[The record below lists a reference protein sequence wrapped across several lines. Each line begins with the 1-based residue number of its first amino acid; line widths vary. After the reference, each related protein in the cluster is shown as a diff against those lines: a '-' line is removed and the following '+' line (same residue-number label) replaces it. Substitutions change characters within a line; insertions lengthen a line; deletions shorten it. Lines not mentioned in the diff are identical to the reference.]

1 LSNPGIRAEIEGE
14 YFILIAMNFETI
26 GLLIV
31 YLFPV
36 AFVIVIARKIL
47 FKEEI
52 KFVDILLTIY
62 TVIWI
67 IILISI
73 GIYSAQYYTYIKMF
87 LGIKEEYLWVLTILA
102 LFLLIYNILLRWKV
116 SKAKKRTLD
125 KW

>member
-1 LSNPGIRAEIEGE
+1 M
-14 YFILIAMNFETI
+14 IAMNFETI

-47 FKEEI
+47 CKEEI
-52 KFVDILLTIY
+52 IFMDILLTIY

-67 IILISI
+67 LILVII
-73 GIYSAQYYTYIKMF
+73 GIYSVQYYKYIKEF
-87 LGIKEEYLWVLTILA
+87 LDIKEAYLWALTILA
-102 LFLLIYNILLRWKV
+102 LFLLIYNILLRWNV
-116 SKAKKRTLD
+116 SKAKKRQLD

>member
-1 LSNPGIRAEIEGE
+1 
-14 YFILIAMNFETI
+14 MNFETI

-47 FKEEI
+47 SKEEI
-52 KFVDILLTIY
+52 NFVDILLTIY

-73 GIYSAQYYTYIKMF
+73 GIYSVQYYTYIKTF
-87 LGIKEEYLWVLTILA
+87 FGIKEEYLWLLIILVF
-102 LFLLIYNILLRWKV
+102 FLLFYNILLRWKV
-116 SKAKKRTLD
+116 SKAKKREPD

>member
-1 LSNPGIRAEIEGE
+1 
-14 YFILIAMNFETI
+14 MNFETI

-47 FKEEI
+47 CKEKI
-52 KFVDILLTIY
+52 NFVDILLTIY

-67 IILISI
+67 LILITI
-73 GIYSAQYYTYIKMF
+73 GIYSVQYYTYIKKV
-87 LGIKEEYLWVLTILA
+87 LGIREEYLWVLTILA
-102 LFLLIYNILLRWKV
+102 LFLLIYNILLRWNV
-116 SKAKKRTLD
+116 SKAKKRQLD

>member
-1 LSNPGIRAEIEGE
+1 
-14 YFILIAMNFETI
+14 LITLNFETI

-47 FKEEI
+47 CKEEI
-52 KFVDILLTIY
+52 NFLDILLTIY

-67 IILISI
+67 LILVTI
-73 GIYSAQYYTYIKMF
+73 GTYSVQYYTYIKKF

-102 LFLLIYNILLRWKV
+102 LFLLIYNILLRWNT
-116 SKAKKRTLD
+116 SKAKKRQLD

>member
-1 LSNPGIRAEIEGE
+1 MIT
-14 YFILIAMNFETI
+14 MNFETI

-36 AFVIVIARKIL
+36 AFIIVAARRIL

-52 KFVDILLTIY
+52 NFLDILLTIY

-67 IILISI
+67 IILIVI
-73 GIYSAQYYTYIKMF
+73 GIYSVQYYIYIKKM
-87 LGIKEEYLWVLTILA
+87 LNIKEEYLWLLAILA

-116 SKAKKRTLD
+116 SKTKKRELD
-125 KW
+125 IW

>member
-1 LSNPGIRAEIEGE
+1 M
-14 YFILIAMNFETI
+14 IAMNFETI

-47 FKEEI
+47 GKEEI
-52 KFVDILLTIY
+52 NFVDILLTVY

-67 IILISI
+67 LILITV
-73 GIYSAQYYTYIKMF
+73 GIYSVQYYKYIKEF

-116 SKAKKRTLD
+116 SKAKKREPD

>member
-1 LSNPGIRAEIEGE
+1 M
-14 YFILIAMNFETI
+14 IAMNFETI

-47 FKEEI
+47 GKEEI
-52 KFVDILLTIY
+52 NFVDILLTVY

-67 IILISI
+67 LILITI
-73 GIYSAQYYTYIKMF
+73 GIYSVQYYTYIKNF

-102 LFLLIYNILLRWKV
+102 FFLLVYNILLRWNKP
-116 SKAKKRTLD
+116 KAKKRQLD
-125 KW
+125 

>member
-1 LSNPGIRAEIEGE
+1 LSNPGIRTGIEGE

-73 GIYSAQYYTYIKMF
+73 GIYSVQYYTYIKMF